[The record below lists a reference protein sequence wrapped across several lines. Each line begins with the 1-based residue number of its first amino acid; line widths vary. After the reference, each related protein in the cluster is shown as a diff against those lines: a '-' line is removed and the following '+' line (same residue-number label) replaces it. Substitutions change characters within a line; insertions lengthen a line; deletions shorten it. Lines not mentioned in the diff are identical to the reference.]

1 MQQQHQQ
8 SDEDIMMSSNKIF
21 DKNVINNESIL
32 LNELAQNSPNH
43 LFNIHKY
50 KLYVEQTEQTLNQI
64 YRQIS
69 KLTDLMRE
77 YKKMFQCKIYAFF
90 LVLNDALRLDIR
102 QIVSQIK
109 INYFRG

>member
-1 MQQQHQQ
+1 MQQQHQAQ
-8 SDEDIMMSSNKIF
+8 PDESMHMMSSNKIF
-21 DKNVINNESIL
+21 DKSVLNNESIL

-64 YRQIS
+64 YKQIN

-77 YKKMFQCKIYAFF
+77 YKKMFQGKLYIDY
-90 LVLNDALRLDIR
+90 VLNR
-102 QIVSQIK
+102 SQ
-109 INYFRG
+109 FQTT